1 MDRFSCMFWCVC
13 RLQSLYVRICLSTY
27 HFEFLLFSNFFLKI
41 TKFFLVLIFL
51 LIVEFFMKH
60 DLKDRR
66 SNKNDTIPKNEVDT
80 LKNLKDYETVLKT
93 LYV

>member
-1 MDRFSCMFWCVC
+1 
-13 RLQSLYVRICLSTY
+13 
-27 HFEFLLFSNFFLKI
+27 
-41 TKFFLVLIFL
+41 
-51 LIVEFFMKH
+51 MKH